1 MVKKNFI
8 IVDEVGIHAR
18 PASLLTESVKNFD
31 GKANIYFNERK
42 GNLKSIMS
50 IMSLGI
56 KKDSEIS
63 IKVDGKEEKTFLAK
77 IEKILNDNNL
87 I

>member
-1 MVKKNFI
+1 MIEKNYMI
-8 IVDEVGIHAR
+8 IDKVGIHAR
-18 PASLLTESVKNFD
+18 PASLLTNVVKNFN

-42 GNLKSIMS
+42 ANLKSIMS

-56 KKDSEIS
+56 NKNSKIS
-63 IKVDGKEEKTFLAK
+63 IKIDGEGEDELITK
-77 IEKILNDNNL
+77 IENILNDNNL